1 MTWSAAD
8 SACMARALE
17 LAARGRFTTHPNP
30 RVGCVIAR
38 DGAILG
44 CGWHRRAGAPHAE
57 INALRDAGGDLR
69 GATVYVTLEPCAHQ
83 GRTPPCTAALI
94 QAGVSRVV
102 AAVRDPNPQV
112 AGAGLSALR
121 DAGIKVETGLMEQAA
136 TALNKGFFSRMT
148 RARPYLRAKSAI
160 SLDGKTALAGGES
173 RWITG
178 AASRHDVQALRAASS
193 AVMTGINTVLAD
205 DPRLNVRACDT
216 GGRQPLRIV
225 LDRSLRFPAAA
236 RMLSL
241 DGATIVFTRN
251 GDERRCGELAR
262 AGAEVRFVAGGKDEF
277 LDNVLRALA
286 RDHEVNDLLLEAGA
300 TLTGSLL
307 QHGLIDELVV
317 YQAPVILGCTAVGMA
332 ALPTLARM
340 DQRQEL
346 ELVDY
351 QRLEEDWKFIYKV
364 TSKNALRGIFRHGN
378 EKV

>member
-1 MTWSAAD
+1 MAWSAAD

-17 LAARGRFTTHPNP
+17 LAARGCFTTHPNP
-30 RVGCVIAR
+30 RVGCVVAR

-44 CGWHRRAGAPHAE
+44 CGWHRRAGEPHAE
-57 INALRDAGGDLR
+57 LNALRDASGNLH

-83 GRTPPCTAALI
+83 GRTPPCTTALI
-94 QAGVSRVV
+94 QAGISRVV

-121 DAGIKVETGLMEQAA
+121 DAGIKVETGLMEPAA

-178 AASRHDVQALRAASS
+178 AASRRDVQALRAASS

-216 GGRQPLRIV
+216 GGRQPLRVV
-225 LDRSLRFPAAA
+225 LDRALRFPAAA

-251 GDERRCGELAR
+251 GDERRREELVR
-262 AGAEVRFVAGGKDEF
+262 AGAEVRLVAGGKDEF
-277 LDNVLRALA
+277 ADNVLRMLA
-286 RDHEVNDLLLEAGA
+286 RDYEVNDLLLEAGA

-307 QHGLIDELVV
+307 QHGLLDELVV

-332 ALPTLARM
+332 ALPTLTRM
-340 DQRQEL
+340 EQRWEL

-351 QRLEEDWKFIYKV
+351 QRLEADWKFIYK
-364 TSKNALRGIFRHGN
+364 TRR
-378 EKV
+378 